1 MLIASKYE
9 EIYAPEVRD
18 FVYITDKAYS
28 KEEILKMEYTIL
40 TTLDFKVCVPSS
52 YRFLERYTKIAKV
65 RTDQFSLAQ
74 YLIELPLIE
83 YRMLKY
89 SPSNTAASALFLAL
103 KILPRDGATVED
115 NKLPAWDNVL
125 SKFTGY

>member
-18 FVYITDKAYS
+18 FVYITDKAYT
-28 KEEILKMEYTIL
+28 KEEILKMEYSIL
-40 TTLDFKVCVPSS
+40 QTLDFDITSPSS
-52 YRFLERYTKIAKV
+52 YRFIERFSKV
-65 RTDQFSLAQ
+65 ISADTPLFNLAR

-89 SPSNTAASALFLAL
+89 SPSILAASAVYLSQ
-103 KILPRDGATVED
+103 KIMKRGQS
-115 NKLPAWDNVL
+115 AWNEEL
-125 SKFTGY
+125 TKHTSYSET